1 LKLSLAVPALPVG
14 HPGAEGALVGPPFPD
29 FGVEGALVEDVE
41 QLAFDACGAHCRRPR
56 RAVDGGTGPDKQG
69 GVDDGGEASD

>member
-14 HPGAEGALVGPPFPD
+14 HPGAEGALVGPPITD
-29 FGVEGALVEDVE
+29 LGVEGALVEDVE
-41 QLAFDACGAHCRRPR
+41 HLALDAGGAHCRRPR
-56 RAVDGGTGPDKQG
+56 RAVDGGTSPDEQG